1 MGRKVL
7 WLGGAIFLVG
17 GAAVAWLLF
26 MPEGSGFLDLG
37 GSATPAPAA
46 APSMGALP
54 MKDGRPV
61 IVVPE
66 MTTPAPAP
74 TYEPAPPPPPA
85 GTWEAVRPSARLAA
99 LGAPGA
105 AVARGL
111 NEMRDDLDA
120 CFDEDAQSRHG
131 REAVSRARDA
141 APNDQPDTT
150 ILMLQLESRYDTVVL
165 VDAPVESQGL
175 ASDGLVACVQK
186 VLRGLEFQAPGMKPG
201 QRFRVPYTVSQ

>member
-17 GAAVAWLLF
+17 GAVVAWLLL
-26 MPEGSGFLDLG
+26 MPGGPGFDDSTPRPITPPVAVLPPDVTPGIEKGTG
-37 GSATPAPAA
+37 GSSVAVT
-46 APSMGALP
+46 
-54 MKDGRPV
+54 
-61 IVVPE
+61 
-66 MTTPAPAP
+66 APAP
-74 TYEPAPPPPPA
+74 EAPVEPSPPPPPA
-85 GTWEAVRPSARLAA
+85 GTWEAVQPSARLGA

-111 NEMRDDLDA
+111 NEMREDLDA

-131 REAVSRARDA
+131 QAPVSRTRDA
-141 APNDQPDTT
+141 APNEIEDTT
-150 ILMLQLESRYDTVVL
+150 ILMLQLESRHGTVVL

-175 ASDGLVACVQK
+175 SSDGLVACVQK
-186 VLRGLEFQAPGMKPG
+186 VLRGLEFQAPGVKPG

>member
-1 MGRKVL
+1 
-7 WLGGAIFLVG
+7 
-17 GAAVAWLLF
+17 
-26 MPEGSGFLDLG
+26 MPEGSGFLDPG

-46 APSMGALP
+46 APPLGALP
-54 MKDGRPV
+54 VKDGRPV

-85 GTWEAVRPSARLAA
+85 GSWEAVRPAARLAG

-111 NEMRDDLDA
+111 AEMREDLDA

-131 REAVSRARDA
+131 REPVSRTRDS

-150 ILMLQLESRYDTVVL
+150 ILMLQLESRYGTVVL

-186 VLRGLEFQAPGMKPG
+186 VLRGLEFQVPGATPG